1 MMFPIH
7 DVTAWPSVDDDEQ
20 MGTRPKAWLERPG
33 TNELWLFKGV
43 RCVTLQDGSTRC
55 FGENWAEKLA
65 TVAAAALGL
74 PAATIELAIR
84 DGQAGVISRFLLVDA
99 EGNRRAEKL
108 DHGNELIQA
117 FDPTYDRDQQREAVG
132 YTLDAVWRALEGIA
146 PPAGSVGLLEAAT
159 DVFAGYLLL
168 DALLAST
175 DRHHENW
182 GALVH
187 EGRRSLA
194 PNFDLGTC
202 LGFGE
207 TDEKRRAYLGGD
219 GTQTMSTW
227 VARGRSNHFEGRP
240 RLVDLAAE
248 GIRRISQAAAI
259 HWRQQLA
266 SFNLDQ
272 WRATLD
278 DVPGHLMSQAART
291 FAFEIVRL
299 NRERLLDACWTR

>member
-1 MMFPIH
+1 MTFEIH
-7 DVTAWPSVDDDEQ
+7 DVTEWPSVDDDEQ

-33 TNELWLFKGV
+33 TEELWLFKGV
-43 RCVTLQDGSTRC
+43 RCVTLQDGATRC
-55 FGENWAEKLA
+55 FGEDWAEKLA
-65 TVAAAALGL
+65 TVAAGALGL
-74 PAATIELAIR
+74 PAATIELAVR
-84 DGQAGVISRFLLVDA
+84 NDQAGVISRFLLVD
-99 EGNRRAEKL
+99 ENGTRRAEKL

-146 PPAGSVGLLEAAT
+146 PPEGVDGSLQAAT

-207 TDEKRRAYLGGD
+207 TDEKRLAYLVGR
-219 GTQTMSTW
+219 GTQTMATW
-227 VARGRSNHFEGRP
+227 VGRGRSNHFEGRP
-240 RLVDLAAE
+240 RLVDLAAA
-248 GIRRISQAAAI
+248 GIRRIPSGAAA
-259 HWRQQLA
+259 HWQQQLA
-266 SFNLDQ
+266 SFDLER

-278 DVPGHLMSQAART
+278 DVPRHLMSQAART
-291 FAFEIVRL
+291 FALEIVRL